1 MPVPIGNQVSPS
13 VLLPFPP
20 LTEQHI
26 LNCVFSSWYNNFRRV
41 TLKSKIIKPLPEE
54 FIEYLHADG
63 VFLPEQNY
71 IGGNHLREQP
81 LPSFPELEQQIW
93 DTIDE
98 FDGAVFPKLNWSSPR
113 DATWISATNSLKCNS
128 PSDIFLLLKSSDF
141 VAHDLDHAFDDCHY
155 NHQDAP
161 RRHRPNVFE
170 LVLKKWYDVAPSME
184 FRCFVKEEELVV
196 NTHNHTHFQLLICYN
211 HHCPFE
217 KKISQAISQRDINYY
232 SFLNDIQEELKTKII
247 QFFEIHI
254 QNKFFN
260 QNYVFDVYVTR
271 NRERVWLIDF
281 NPYGPMT
288 DSLMYTWEEILT
300 ATGPP
305 SFRLIT
311 SQTES
316 SQSRSQP
323 FAVNRYPREIFDLS
337 QGQSIAEFAEQFQ
350 RELAIA
356 TVGSDG
362 EENENENNII
372 NNVNQHPQS

>member
-113 DATWISATNSLKCNS
+113 DATWISATNTLKCNS

-184 FRCFVKEEELVV
+184 FRCFVKEEELV
-196 NTHNHTHFQLLICYN
+196 
-211 HHCPFE
+211 
-217 KKISQAISQRDINYY
+217 D
-232 SFLNDIQEELKTKII
+232 
-247 QFFEIHI
+247 
-254 QNKFFN
+254 
-260 QNYVFDVYVTR
+260 VFDVYVTR